1 MSYINSAEVTEVTLS
16 IGCQI
21 NLGFNLP
28 NILDLKISYKKK
40 VALHFVNGSYFS
52 KDYISSELCR
62 VLALFDTIKLS
73 PTQTSVIQQII
84 KSFLKN
90 HYYPFFVT
98 PKLLLVQ

>member
-1 MSYINSAEVTEVTLS
+1 MSYINSAEVTEVC

-21 NLGFNLP
+21 NLEFNLP
-28 NILDLKISYKKK
+28 NILDSKISYKKK
-40 VALHFVNGSYFS
+40 VAMHCVNGSYFS

-84 KSFLKN
+84 KSL
-90 HYYPFFVT
+90 
-98 PKLLLVQ
+98 